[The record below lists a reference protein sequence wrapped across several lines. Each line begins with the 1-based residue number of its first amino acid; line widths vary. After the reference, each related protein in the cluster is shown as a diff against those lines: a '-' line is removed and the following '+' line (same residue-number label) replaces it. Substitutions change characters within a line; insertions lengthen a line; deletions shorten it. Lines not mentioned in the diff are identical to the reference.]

1 MNQETVKKVQHVPA
15 WAANLPTD
23 VSTPCFA
30 IYEQGVI
37 DNLHATARAG
47 GGIHRLMPH
56 VKTHRA
62 QWVTERL
69 LDEGVQA
76 FKASTV
82 AEVRM
87 ILAAGAPYAVWAYPS
102 ANPTNIREVID
113 AAREYPN
120 ARVGALV
127 DSLTGSDIWRKV
139 LDSVGERPSNL
150 SLIVDLDP
158 GMGRTGAPISHVALD
173 IVNAVKEYSTFGGF
187 HVYDGHIQGSDE
199 TRRRQLIGAVVEDVR
214 KLLKRAAELGMS
226 TELIAGGSYSFNVW
240 PSDLARYVSPGSWT
254 YSSDQHDVELASLGW
269 TPSAYVIAT
278 VVSVRGNTATL
289 DAGSKA
295 ISPDKVLKNR
305 FRWDGEILAMSEE
318 HVVVENDGLDVGD
331 RVFLMPR
338 HACTTAY
345 LYDEALVLGR
355 DSVWSYRDQLGNKR

>member
-1 MNQETVKKVQHVPA
+1 MNQETITQVAHVPA
-15 WAANLPTD
+15 WAADLPMD

-30 IYEQGVI
+30 ILEQGVI
-37 DNLHATARAG
+37 DNLHATARAC

-62 QWVTERL
+62 QWVTEL
-69 LDEGVQA
+69 LLAEGVQA

-82 AEVRM
+82 AEIRM
-87 ILAAGAPYAVWAYPS
+87 VLAAGAPYAVWAYPS
-102 ANPTNIREVID
+102 ANPTNIRSIID
-113 AAREYPN
+113 AAREYPS

-127 DSLTGSDIWRKV
+127 DSRPGEEVWRKA
-139 LDSVGERPSNL
+139 LDSSGKHPSNL

-158 GMGRTGAPISHVALD
+158 GMGRTGAPMSQVALD
-173 IVNAVKEYSTFGGF
+173 IASAIKEHTTLGGF

-199 TRRRQLIGAVVEDVR
+199 ALRHERIGAVIRDVR
-214 KLLKRAAELGMS
+214 QLMERGEEVGLSM
-226 TELIAGGSYSFNVW
+226 ELIAGGSYSFNVW
-240 PSDLARYVSPGSWT
+240 PPDVARYVSPGSWT
-254 YSSDQHDVELASLGW
+254 YSSDQHDIELASLGW

-295 ISPDKVLKNR
+295 ISPDKLLKNR
-305 FRWDGEILAMSEE
+305 FRWNGEILAMSEE
-318 HVVVENDGLDVGD
+318 HVVVENDGLKVGD

-345 LYDEALVLGR
+345 LYDEAMVLGR
-355 DSVWSYRDQLGNKR
+355 DGVWGYRDQLGNKR